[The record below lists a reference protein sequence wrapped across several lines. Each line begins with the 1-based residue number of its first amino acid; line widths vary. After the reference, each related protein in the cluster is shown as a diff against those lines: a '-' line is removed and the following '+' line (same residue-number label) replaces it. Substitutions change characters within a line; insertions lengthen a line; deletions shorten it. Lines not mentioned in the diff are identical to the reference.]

1 MINNDKIFSSE
12 NYNFDDKLKRLAERR
27 YDPETGTTGNPK
39 LDIFIDNGHED
50 TDLDKAEESS
60 EGIIGAAAVGIA
72 KIGGVLVTGIFK
84 ACGWMI
90 RIISGCPWIMVCIF
104 VVLAVSGII
113 AFAIKKSN
121 EADEDDEIKKTRFLD
136 KIKFISSD
144 RTVKIEY
151 GKMCKD
157 NYNNYVS
164 TVSNIEKHKSEIEK
178 TLTQYKCGGVKIKYW
193 KDENKFNNQLKKGM
207 IQMMKADKGTK
218 DLSKYPIINSSF
230 IQIDIQKANP
240 KDPKFCEYLE
250 SLAKKLSS
258 DHLTLKVNKSKTGL
272 VSEAFIMSFSQK
284 FIDTV
289 KQYGK

>member
-1 MINNDKIFSSE
+1 MINNDKIFATEMNVYACSQGLFGPDE
-12 NYNFDDKLKRLAERR
+12 GV
-27 YDPETGTTGNPK
+27 ETVGDFQLGDCN
-39 LDIFIDNGHED
+39 NGHED
-50 TDLDKAEESS
+50 PDLDKAEESS

-72 KIGGVLVTGIFK
+72 KIGGVLVTGMFK

-90 RIISGCPWIMVCIF
+90 KILSGCPWIMVCIF

-121 EADEDDEIKKTRFLD
+121 EANEDDEIKKNRFLD
-136 KIKFISSD
+136 KIKFISSN
-144 RTVKIEY
+144 RIIKIEY
-151 GKMCKD
+151 GNMCKD

-164 TVSNIEKHKSEIEK
+164 AVSNIEKHKAEIEK

-230 IQIDIQKANP
+230 IQIDIQKSNP

-250 SLAKKLSS
+250 SLSKKLSS
-258 DHLTLKVNKSKTGL
+258 DAT
-272 VSEAFIMSFSQK
+272 
-284 FIDTV
+284 
-289 KQYGK
+289 

>member
-1 MINNDKIFSSE
+1 MINNDKIFATEMNVYACSQGLFGPDE
-12 NYNFDDKLKRLAERR
+12 GV
-27 YDPETGTTGNPK
+27 ETVGDFQLGDCN
-39 LDIFIDNGHED
+39 NGHED
-50 TDLDKAEESS
+50 PDLDKAEESS

-90 RIISGCPWIMVCIF
+90 RILSGCPWIMVCIF

-113 AFAIKKSN
+113 TFAINKSN
-121 EADEDDEIKKTRFLD
+121 EANEDDEIKKTRFLD
-136 KIKFISSD
+136 KIKSISSD

-151 GKMCKD
+151 GNMCKD

-178 TLTQYKCGGVKIKYW
+178 TLSQYKCGGVKIKYW

-218 DLSKYPIINSSF
+218 DLSKYPIISSSF

-240 KDPKFCEYLE
+240 KDPKFYEYLE

-258 DHLTLKVNKSKTGL
+258 DHLTLKINKSKTIL
-272 VSEAFIMSFSQK
+272 VN
-284 FIDTV
+284 
-289 KQYGK
+289 

>member
-1 MINNDKIFSSE
+1 MINNDKIFATEMNVYACSQGLFGPDE
-12 NYNFDDKLKRLAERR
+12 GV
-27 YDPETGTTGNPK
+27 ETVGDFQLGDCN
-39 LDIFIDNGHED
+39 NGHED
-50 TDLDKAEESS
+50 PDLDKAEESS
-60 EGIIGAAAVGIA
+60 EGIIGAAAIGIA

-90 RIISGCPWIMVCIF
+90 KILSGCPWIMVCIF

-113 AFAIKKSN
+113 TFAINKSN
-121 EADEDDEIKKTRFLD
+121 EANEDDEIKKNRFLD
-136 KIKFISSD
+136 KIKSISSD
-144 RTVKIEY
+144 KTIKIEY
-151 GKMCKD
+151 GNMCKD

-164 TVSNIEKHKSEIEK
+164 AVSNIEKHKSEIEK

-258 DHLTLKVNKSKTGL
+258 DHLTLKVNKSKIGL
-272 VSEAFIMSFSQK
+272 VSEAFVISFSQK

-289 KQYGK
+289 KQYGKK

>member
-1 MINNDKIFSSE
+1 MINNDKIFATEMNVYACSQGLFGPDE
-12 NYNFDDKLKRLAERR
+12 GV
-27 YDPETGTTGNPK
+27 ETVGDFQLGDCN
-39 LDIFIDNGHED
+39 NGHED
-50 TDLDKAEESS
+50 PDLDKAEESS
-60 EGIIGAAAVGIA
+60 EGIIGAAAAGIA

-90 RIISGCPWIMVCIF
+90 KILSGCPWIMVCIF

-136 KIKFISSD
+136 KIKFISFD
-144 RTVKIEY
+144 RTIKIEY
-151 GKMCKD
+151 GNMCKN

-164 TVSNIEKHKSEIEK
+164 TVSNIEKHKAEIEK

-272 VSEAFIMSFSQK
+272 VSEAFVMSFSQK

-289 KQYGK
+289 KRYGK

>member
-27 YDPETGTTGNPK
+27 YDPETGTTDDPE
-39 LDIFIDNGHED
+39 LDMCIYNGHED
-50 TDLDKAEESS
+50 LDLDKAEESS

-90 RIISGCPWIMVCIF
+90 KILSGCPWIMVCIF

-113 AFAIKKSN
+113 AFSIKKSN
-121 EADEDDEIKKTRFLD
+121 EADEDDEIKKNRFLD

-164 TVSNIEKHKSEIEK
+164 TVSNIEKRKAEIEK
-178 TLTQYKCGGVKIKYW
+178 TLSQYKCGGIKIKYW

-240 KDPKFCEYLE
+240 KDTKFCEYLE

-258 DHLTLKVNKSKTGL
+258 DHFTLKVNKSKTGL
-272 VSEAFIMSFSQK
+272 VSEAFVMSFSQK
-284 FIDTV
+284 FIDNV
-289 KQYGK
+289 KRYGK

>member
-27 YDPETGTTGNPK
+27 YDPETGTTDDPE
-39 LDIFIDNGHED
+39 LDMCIYNGHED
-50 TDLDKAEESS
+50 LDLDKAEESS

-90 RIISGCPWIMVCIF
+90 RILSGCPWIMVCIF

-113 AFAIKKSN
+113 AFSIKKSN

-164 TVSNIEKHKSEIEK
+164 TVSNIEKRKAEIEK
-178 TLTQYKCGGVKIKYW
+178 TLSQYKCGGIKIKYW

-240 KDPKFCEYLE
+240 KDTKFCEYLE

-258 DHLTLKVNKSKTGL
+258 DHFTLKVNKSKTGL
-272 VSEAFIMSFSQK
+272 VSEAFVMSFSQK
-284 FIDTV
+284 FIDNV
-289 KQYGK
+289 KRYGK

>member
-1 MINNDKIFSSE
+1 MINNDKIFATEMNVYACSQGLFGPDE
-12 NYNFDDKLKRLAERR
+12 GV
-27 YDPETGTTGNPK
+27 ETVGDFQLGDCN
-39 LDIFIDNGHED
+39 NGHED
-50 TDLDKAEESS
+50 PDLDKAEESS

-90 RIISGCPWIMVCIF
+90 GIISGCPWIMVCIF

-121 EADEDDEIKKTRFLD
+121 EADEDDEMKKTRFLD

-144 RTVKIEY
+144 RTIKIEY
-151 GKMCKD
+151 GNMCKG
-157 NYNNYVS
+157 NYNNYIS
-164 TVSNIEKHKSEIEK
+164 TVSNIEKHKAEIEK
-178 TLTQYKCGGVKIKYW
+178 TLEQYKCGGVKIKYW

-218 DLSKYPIINSSF
+218 DLSKYPIINTSF

-272 VSEAFIMSFSQK
+272 VSEAFVMSFSQK

-289 KQYGK
+289 KRYGK

>member
-27 YDPETGTTGNPK
+27 YDPETGTTDDPE
-39 LDIFIDNGHED
+39 LDMCIYNGHED
-50 TDLDKAEESS
+50 LDLDKAEESS

-90 RIISGCPWIMVCIF
+90 RILSGCPWIMVCIF

-113 AFAIKKSN
+113 TFAINKSN
-121 EADEDDEIKKTRFLD
+121 EANEDDEIKKTRFLD

-164 TVSNIEKHKSEIEK
+164 TVSNIEKHKAEIEK

-207 IQMMKADKGTK
+207 IQMMKVDKGTK

-258 DHLTLKVNKSKTGL
+258 DYLTLKVNKSKTGL
-272 VSEAFIMSFSQK
+272 VSEAFVMSFSQK
-284 FIDTV
+284 FIDNV
-289 KQYGK
+289 KRYGK

>member
-1 MINNDKIFSSE
+1 MINNDKIFATEMNIYACSQGLFGPDE
-12 NYNFDDKLKRLAERR
+12 GV
-27 YDPETGTTGNPK
+27 ETVGDFQLGDCN
-39 LDIFIDNGHED
+39 NGHED
-50 TDLDKAEESS
+50 PDLDKAEESS

-72 KIGGVLVTGIFK
+72 KIGGVLVTGMFK

-90 RIISGCPWIMVCIF
+90 SIIAGCPWIMTCIF
-104 VVLAVSGII
+104 VVLVASGII

-121 EADEDDEIKKTRFLD
+121 EANEDDEIKKTRFID
-136 KIKFISSD
+136 KIKFISSN

-151 GKMCKD
+151 GNMCKD
-157 NYNNYVS
+157 NYNNYIS
-164 TVSNIEKHKSEIEK
+164 TVSNIEKHKAEIEK

-230 IQIDIQKANP
+230 IQIDIQKSNP
-240 KDPKFCEYLE
+240 KDTKFCEYLE

-272 VSEAFIMSFSQK
+272 VSEAFVMSFSQK

-289 KQYGK
+289 KQYGKK

>member
-27 YDPETGTTGNPK
+27 YDPETGTTDDPE
-39 LDIFIDNGHED
+39 LDMCIYNGHED
-50 TDLDKAEESS
+50 LDLDKAEESS

-90 RIISGCPWIMVCIF
+90 RILSGCPWIMVCIF

-113 AFAIKKSN
+113 TFAINKSN
-121 EADEDDEIKKTRFLD
+121 EANEDDEIKKTRFLD

-164 TVSNIEKHKSEIEK
+164 TVSNIEKRKAEIEK
-178 TLTQYKCGGVKIKYW
+178 TLSQYKCGGIKIKYW

-240 KDPKFCEYLE
+240 KDTKFCEYLE

-258 DHLTLKVNKSKTGL
+258 DHFTLKVNKSKTGL
-272 VSEAFIMSFSQK
+272 VSEAFVMSFSQK
-284 FIDTV
+284 FIDNV
-289 KQYGK
+289 KRYGK

>member
-1 MINNDKIFSSE
+1 MINNDKIFATEMNVYACSQGLFGPNE
-12 NYNFDDKLKRLAERR
+12 GV
-27 YDPETGTTGNPK
+27 ETVGDFQLGDCN
-39 LDIFIDNGHED
+39 NGHED
-50 TDLDKAEESS
+50 PDLDKAEESS
-60 EGIIGAAAVGIA
+60 EGIIGAAVIGIA
-72 KIGGVLVTGIFK
+72 KIGGVLVTGMFK

-90 RIISGCPWIMVCIF
+90 SIIAGCPWIMTCIF
-104 VVLAVSGII
+104 VVLVVSGII

-121 EADEDDEIKKTRFLD
+121 EANEDDEIKKTRFLD
-136 KIKFISSD
+136 KIKFISSNK
-144 RTVKIEY
+144 TIKIEFD
-151 GKMCKD
+151 KMCKD
-157 NYNNYVS
+157 NYNNYSSV
-164 TVSNIEKHKSEIEK
+164 VSNIENHKAEIEK

-240 KDPKFCEYLE
+240 KDIKFCEYLE

-258 DHLTLKVNKSKTGL
+258 DHLILKVNKSKTGL
-272 VSEAFIMSFSQK
+272 VSEAFVISFSQK

-289 KQYGK
+289 KQYGKK

>member
-1 MINNDKIFSSE
+1 MINNDKIFATEMNVYACSQGLFGPDE
-12 NYNFDDKLKRLAERR
+12 GV
-27 YDPETGTTGNPK
+27 ETVGDFQLGDCN
-39 LDIFIDNGHED
+39 NGHED
-50 TDLDKAEESS
+50 PDLDKAEESS

-90 RIISGCPWIMVCIF
+90 SIISSCPWIMVCIF

-113 AFAIKKSN
+113 TFAIKKSN
-121 EADEDDEIKKTRFLD
+121 EADEDGEIKKTRFLD
-136 KIKFISSD
+136 KIKFISSN

-151 GKMCKD
+151 GNMCKD
-157 NYNNYVS
+157 NYNNYIS

-207 IQMMKADKGTK
+207 IQMMKVDKGTK

-240 KDPKFCEYLE
+240 KDTKFCEYLE

-289 KQYGK
+289 KRYGK